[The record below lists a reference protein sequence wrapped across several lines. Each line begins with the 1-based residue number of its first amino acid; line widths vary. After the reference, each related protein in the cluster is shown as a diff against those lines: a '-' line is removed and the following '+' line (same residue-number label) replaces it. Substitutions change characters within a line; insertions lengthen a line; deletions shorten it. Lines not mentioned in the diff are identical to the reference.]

1 MHKTTI
7 LQARSGDAVFIASIT
22 QAQFR
27 GVVHSVFDKAV
38 NLQCA
43 VSNDLYTLMADGMD
57 DGPNTLVVEVPGF
70 QGTGVVVGDAAVAV
84 DGALS
89 IRGKVTVA
97 LTHAAEWRMAPP
109 VRTCGSDALRVRLTA
124 ARAHIER
131 YGSQGG
137 MILAPA
143 GSDIARVTSGMLQR
157 AGDQLLEA
165 LKHRDLETALA
176 HAGQL
181 IGLGPGLTPSGDDFL
196 VGLMAALSA
205 AGPLAPPYRDFCAS
219 VVLMSKT
226 HTNAIS
232 HAAIKMAAQG
242 KVRDSV
248 ARLTSELL
256 GKHQGQ
262 FRPALDDVLRIGS
275 SSGTDIAWGLVCG
288 LEAALTTGEHHHGSQ
303 DRH

>member
-1 MHKTTI
+1 MHETTI
-7 LQARSGDAVFIASIT
+7 LQARSGDAAFIGSIR

-27 GVVHSVFDKAV
+27 GIVHSVFDKAV

-43 VSNDLYTLMADGMD
+43 ASADLYTLMADGMD

-70 QGTGVVVGDAAVAV
+70 QAIGVMVGDDAVAV

-97 LTHAAEWRMAPP
+97 LTHAAEWRMTAP

-131 YGSQGG
+131 YGTRGG
-137 MILAPA
+137 MIPA
-143 GSDIARVTSGMLQR
+143 QSGPAISGVTSEMLR
-157 AGDQLLEA
+157 HAGDQLLDAVKRQDLAAA
-165 LKHRDLETALA
+165 LT

-196 VGLMAALSA
+196 VGLLAALNA
-205 AGPLAPPYRDFCAS
+205 TEPLAPAIQDFCAG
-219 VVLMSKT
+219 VVPMSKAN
-226 HTNAIS
+226 TNAIS

-248 ARLTSELL
+248 ARLASELL

>member
-1 MHKTTI
+1 MHEATI
-7 LQARSGDAVFIASIT
+7 LQARSGDAAFIASIR

-43 VSNDLYTLMADGMD
+43 ASGDLYTLMADGMD
-57 DGPNTLVVEVPGF
+57 DGPNTLVVEVPNF
-70 QGTGVVVGDAAVAV
+70 QAIGVVAGDAAAT

-109 VRTCGSDALRVRLTA
+109 VPACGHDTLRVRLTS

-131 YGSQGG
+131 YGSRGG
-137 MILAPA
+137 MIPAPDGPA
-143 GSDIARVTSGMLQR
+143 VSRVTSEMLQR
-157 AGDQLLEA
+157 AATQLLEA
-165 LKHRDLETALA
+165 LEHGDTAAALT
-176 HAGQL
+176 HARRL

-205 AGPLAPPYRDFCAS
+205 AGPLAPPYQDFCAS
-219 VVLMSKT
+219 VVLMSKAN
-226 HTNAIS
+226 TNAIS

-262 FRPALDDVLRIGS
+262 FRPALDDALRIGS